1 MVLPEAWV
9 EQWAAAHPVTFA
21 SARLRAAWVRAVV
34 RGSGGVPAAVQGLL
48 DLTLAERTVERA
60 LLRKLEHAAAV
71 TYLDMTP
78 LVILAAAGFMALR
91 YVSRGVSMP
100 ELMVFAGVGTAL
112 FWVVLYFAR
121 LMGGKR

>member
-1 MVLPEAWV
+1 
-9 EQWAAAHPVTFA
+9 
-21 SARLRAAWVRAVV
+21 
-34 RGSGGVPAAVQGLL
+34 
-48 DLTLAERTVERA
+48 
-60 LLRKLEHAAAV
+60 
-71 TYLDMTP
+71 MTP
-78 LVILAAAGFMALR
+78 LVIIAAAGFMALR